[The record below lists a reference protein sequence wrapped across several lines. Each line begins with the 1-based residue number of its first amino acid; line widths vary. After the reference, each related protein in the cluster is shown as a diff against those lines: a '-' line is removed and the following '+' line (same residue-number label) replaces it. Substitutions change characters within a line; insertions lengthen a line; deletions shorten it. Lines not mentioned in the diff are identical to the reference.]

1 MLQPNNQK
9 REAMSIFNIIIV
21 TLLAHQSKHASLSL
35 ARVWFVSW
43 PMSAILFSLIE
54 DKK

>member
-21 TLLAHQSKHASLSL
+21 TLLVHLPKHASLSL
-35 ARVWFVSW
+35 ARVWILVLANVSDTVQ
-43 PMSAILFSLIE
+43 L
-54 DKK
+54 DRR

>member
-35 ARVWFVSW
+35 ARVWIRVLANVSDT
-43 PMSAILFSLIE
+43 IQL
-54 DKK
+54 DRR